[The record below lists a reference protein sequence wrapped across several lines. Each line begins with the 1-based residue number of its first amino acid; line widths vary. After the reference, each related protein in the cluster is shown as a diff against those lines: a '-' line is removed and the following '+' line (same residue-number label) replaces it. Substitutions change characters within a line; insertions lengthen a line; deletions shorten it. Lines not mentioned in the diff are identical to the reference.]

1 MYRRAAS
8 FAACAIAL
16 AALGTT
22 PAAAISDYKAWDGQQ
37 VTGFFG
43 CPNTTTIGEVIT
55 VRDKTMLNKFTFPW
69 AFDIVFGQPGSMV
82 VRGEVYQWDG
92 TKATGNAL
100 WESKPITI
108 AWEDSTIHQVEFKTG
123 PVPLQPNTQYVIF
136 ASIDKDFAQCTPG
149 YLLSYGFV
157 PDNAYK
163 GGTLV
168 GLNSGG
174 DYTQWTTQP
183 WLQGTGTDEVFSAAV
198 K

>member
-8 FAACAIAL
+8 FAACAIAF
-16 AALGTT
+16 AAFGTT
-22 PAAAISDYKAWDGQQ
+22 PAAAISDYKAWDGRT
-37 VTGFFG
+37 VTGLFG

-55 VRDKTMLNKFTFPW
+55 VRNKTMLNNFTFAW
-69 AFDIVFGQPGSMV
+69 AFNVEFAQPGSMV

-100 WESKPITI
+100 WESQPRTI
-108 AWEDSTIHQVEFKTG
+108 AWADSTIHKVAFKTG

-136 ASIDKDFAQCTPG
+136 ASIDKDFAQCTPNYALAWG
-149 YLLSYGFV
+149 YV
-157 PDNAYK
+157 DDAAYP
-163 GGTLV
+163 GGTMV

-183 WLQGTGTDEVFSAAV
+183 WIQGIGMDEAFSAAV